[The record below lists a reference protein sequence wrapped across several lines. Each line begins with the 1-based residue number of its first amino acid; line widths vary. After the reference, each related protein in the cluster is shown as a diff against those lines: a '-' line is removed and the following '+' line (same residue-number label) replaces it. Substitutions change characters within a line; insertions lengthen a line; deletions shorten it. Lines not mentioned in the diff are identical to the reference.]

1 MMLRLTCHI
10 SPFIQLA
17 DRSFGRRVGGRGWWS
32 VTLGGVLREREF
44 GACCCVARSLDGVS
58 LFSPFFNWSI
68 TPSDYRNFL
77 FLYYDAIV
85 VHVCQLCYE
94 DDNKINFTCA
104 KLSTPKTNMDDI
116 GFRWEHS
123 KNRGKKLSFPHFAL
137 ALWLMMP
144 MMLSCSECRLPA
156 NINLES
162 ALFNRAVF
170 VSWFYSTNDLAM
182 KKEREGEYHLWNRCH
197 AVAKAVFL
205 IDLALAAVGKG
216 SYEG

>member
-17 DRSFGRRVGGRGWWS
+17 DRSLGRRVGGRGWWS

-85 VHVCQLCYE
+85 VHVWQLCYE

-123 KNRGKKLSFPHFAL
+123 KNRGKNCLSRTL
-137 ALWLMMP
+137 LWRYDWWCQWCYLVQNAVYRP
-144 MMLSCSECRLPA
+144 TLTWNRRSLIVLCSYHGFIRRMTWQWKKNEKA
-156 NINLES
+156 NILYGI
-162 ALFNRAVF
+162 AAMQLQRLF
-170 VSWFYSTNDLAM
+170 S
-182 KKEREGEYHLWNRCH
+182 
-197 AVAKAVFL
+197 
-205 IDLALAAVGKG
+205 
-216 SYEG
+216 